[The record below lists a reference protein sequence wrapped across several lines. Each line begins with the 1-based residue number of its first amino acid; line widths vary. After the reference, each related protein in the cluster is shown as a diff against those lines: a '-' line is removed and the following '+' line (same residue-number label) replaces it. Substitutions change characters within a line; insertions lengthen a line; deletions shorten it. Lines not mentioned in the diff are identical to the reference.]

1 MNMIHPTITLVFP
14 DNKKAVTVF
23 SQICKKIKNVN
34 ELLEFITWHLDVN
47 KEVIREIIYI
57 QSVDLSKEADAKKWA
72 NEFLLNY
79 EEKIREMRYISNQVF
94 DRFHKLKRNELSNI
108 INDDIKFENQ
118 VLEIMQVF
126 LNRKELLIGKI
137 IFAYREFWFLAN
149 QIQNPN
155 FKLGSIKKY
164 KEWVKS
170 NFSNLKELDKSLEII
185 HDEILN
191 WKR

>member
-1 MNMIHPTITLVFP
+1 MIHPTIALVFP
-14 DNKKAVTVF
+14 DNEKTVTVF

-47 KEVIREIIYI
+47 KEVIREITHV
-57 QSVDLSKEADAKKWA
+57 QSINLSKEIDAKKWA

-79 EEKIREMRYISNQVF
+79 EEKIRQMRHVSNQVF
-94 DRFHKLKRNELSNI
+94 DRFHKLKDNEFSNI
-108 INDDIKFENQ
+108 INNDIEFKSQ
-118 VLEIMQVF
+118 ILEIMQVF

-149 QIQNPN
+149 KIQNPN

-185 HDEILN
+185 HNEILN